1 MDVPEERFDDE
12 WSEIVAD
19 LTAQGV
25 GMVDPPQHPSSAPHS
40 PAPGEGPPQAG
51 TDPGGRSARV
61 WWQVPPP
68 ATGQP
73 PPPAAATWDDD
84 EHFVPAPPP
93 PLPAGSPV
101 LRLAWLGVLGG
112 PAVLLGCAMI
122 GVQLPTAAAVAAG
135 LSFLGGFATLVWLLP
150 DHRDDES
157 GNGAQI

>member
-25 GMVDPPQHPSSAPHS
+25 GMVAPPQRPSSA
-40 PAPGEGPPQAG
+40 
-51 TDPGGRSARV
+51 
-61 WWQVPPP
+61 PP

-73 PPPAAATWDDD
+73 PPPTAATWDDD

-93 PLPAGSPV
+93 PLPAGTPV

-112 PAVLLGCAMI
+112 PAVLLGCAMT
-122 GVQLPTAAAVAAG
+122 GVQLPTAVAVAAG

-150 DHRDDES
+150 DQRDDES